1 MIYCII
7 GRNGVCN
14 NDFSSGCYKCHMA
27 LCYDDSREVM
37 GLQECV
43 FQAMELISAL
53 QKESVS
59 PAVFFETARFIF
71 FGYPFVVTAR
81 TGMQA
86 EGSLHRKQLCLFDR
100 QLSVFSMGGKTGDMA
115 GAKTVCCLSVTLGIL
130 SENIV
135 QQLEKAISDIAGIA
149 GIPFTDAVIN
159 QYHNF

>member
-7 GRNGVCN
+7 GENGVCN
-14 NDFSSGCYKCHMA
+14 NDFSSGCYKCRMA

-43 FQAMELISAL
+43 RQAMELISAL

-59 PAVFFETARFIF
+59 PAFFFETARIIF
-71 FGYPFVVTAR
+71 FGYPFVVTAC

-86 EGSLHRKQLCLFDR
+86 EGSLHRKQLCLLDR
-100 QLSVFSMGGKTGDMA
+100 QLSVFSMGEKTGDMA
-115 GAKTVCCLSVTLGIL
+115 GAKTVCCPSVTLGIL

-135 QQLEKAISDIAGIA
+135 QQL
-149 GIPFTDAVIN
+149 
-159 QYHNF
+159 

>member
-1 MIYCII
+1 
-7 GRNGVCN
+7 
-14 NDFSSGCYKCHMA
+14 MA

-43 FQAMELISAL
+43 RQAMELISVL

-59 PAVFFETARFIF
+59 PAAFLKRHAPFFSGIPLWSLLAPECRQKAVYTESSYVYLI
-71 FGYPFVVTAR
+71 
-81 TGMQA
+81 
-86 EGSLHRKQLCLFDR
+86 GSY
-100 QLSVFSMGGKTGDMA
+100 

>member
-43 FQAMELISAL
+43 RQAMELISAL

-59 PAVFFETARFIF
+59 PAVFLKQHVSFF

-86 EGSLHRKQLCLFDR
+86 EGSLHRKQLCLLDR